1 MSKQVV
7 LDASAIIALIN
18 KEPGWEIVRD
28 VLPYSLMSS
37 VNVAEVAKFLIH
49 YNNYNKDEA
58 RLIIEQIIDE
68 IINFS
73 PKQAYISAEIFSE
86 TKNLGL
92 SLGDRSCLAL
102 AIDSE
107 CPVYTADQIW
117 KKLELDK
124 ISIKIIRTAKT

>member
-1 MSKQVV
+1 MRKKVSKQVV

-49 YNNYNKDEA
+49 YKNYNKDEA

-73 PKQAYISAEIFSE
+73 PSPNIYPPGRFI
-86 TKNLGL
+86 KNKNIA
-92 SLGDRSCLAL
+92 SR
-102 AIDSE
+102 
-107 CPVYTADQIW
+107 
-117 KKLELDK
+117 
-124 ISIKIIRTAKT
+124 